1 MATLAGMDLGYGSQV
16 KIVRTNFLFVEFLAT
31 KNSTAQAYANLLHMY
46 NRIQGE
52 GSLLKADYIVPVDNN
67 AVSAPSSGTSA
78 VVADLAGT
86 SNLATLVGP
95 SASHLAQASG
105 DGITTG
111 INDTLAR
118 VNRNASILA
127 VLNCG
132 LISFDGAGFTTPAKV
147 EVLSTTTTNTE
158 ALNAGLLADSAGG
171 PVYALDITTVVTD
184 AVAAGTLSAAGNID
198 MTDADLN
205 ANFVMKGNA
214 AGTDE
219 TTLADVASPN
229 ANTASLVSIT
239 ALVRTAQ

>member
-1 MATLAGMDLGYGSQV
+1 M
-16 KIVRTNFLFVEFLAT
+16 
-31 KNSTAQAYANLLHMY
+31 
-46 NRIQGE
+46 
-52 GSLLKADYIVPVDNN
+52 
-67 AVSAPSSGTSA
+67 
-78 VVADLAGT
+78 
-86 SNLATLVGP
+86 
-95 SASHLAQASG
+95 
-105 DGITTG
+105 
-111 INDTLAR
+111 
-118 VNRNASILA
+118 
-127 VLNCG
+127 
-132 LISFDGAGFTTPAKV
+132 
-147 EVLSTTTTNTE
+147 
-158 ALNAGLLADSAGG
+158 NAGLLADSAGG